1 VKHSFIDRY
10 SECDSPVHRLDPRV
24 KLLALVGA
32 VIVIVLTPPR
42 AYGSFCIYAL
52 ALSALLLL
60 ARVPLSF
67 ALKRVLLAL
76 PFIILVAVS
85 IPFIKEGEV
94 AGSFRRGGWEVH
106 VTYEGL
112 VLLWG
117 ILIKSSLSILCMAAL
132 SSTTRF
138 DRMLKGLE
146 SLRCPPLFLMVLA
159 FMYRYLF
166 LLSDD
171 LYRMLRA
178 RSARGGTGGRLIF
191 QIRTLAGMLGFLFIR
206 AYERAERVY
215 LAMCS
220 RGFDGSIT
228 TRGGLAIRRA
238 DILFICCMA
247 ACFGIGRAAGSVW

>member
-1 VKHSFIDRY
+1 MKHSFVDRY
-10 SECDSPVHRLDPRV
+10 SECDSPVHRLDPRA
-24 KLLALVGA
+24 KLLTMVGA

-42 AYGSFCIYAL
+42 AYGSFFIYACTL
-52 ALSALLLL
+52 IALFLL

-76 PFIILVAVS
+76 PFIILVAAS

-112 VLLWG
+112 ILLWG

-146 SLRCPPLFLMVLA
+146 SLHCPRLFLMVLA

-178 RSARGGTGGRLIF
+178 RSSRGGIGGSLIF
-191 QIRTLAGMLGFLFIR
+191 QIRTLAGMLGLLFIR

-220 RGFDGSIT
+220 RGFDGSIPA
-228 TRGGLAIRRA
+228 RGGLAFRRA
-238 DILFICCMA
+238 DILFICCMT